1 MISYTLK
8 NELYSL
14 QMPALILGTANI
26 DRQDNDEGYFEIL
39 DKYFELGGTCLDT
52 ARVYCNWVEGGDG
65 ASEQVIGR
73 WMESRSNRDKV
84 LIATKGGHP
93 YFTEEETINRLDEQ
107 SVTEDLSQSLEA
119 LKTDYAD
126 IYMLHRDDTS
136 KAVEEIMP
144 YLDKFVRSGK
154 VHILGASNWT
164 ASRIAEAN
172 KFALENGLTPF
183 SVSQINYS
191 LAHSS
196 ADILGDDTQV
206 SMDMREYSWYM
217 KNNFPVMAFSPQAK
231 GFFSKLAAGQ
241 SATNQLESSY
251 ATTANLARLA
261 KVKRLSDKT
270 GHSPAVVTLA
280 YLSSQPFPVSSVFA
294 VSKLWQLEED
304 MTAQDIRFDEKTVAF
319 LDNLYDV

>member
-1 MISYTLK
+1 MLKYTLK
-8 NELYSL
+8 NDDYSIE
-14 QMPALILGTANI
+14 MPGLVLGTANI
-26 DRQDNDEGYFEIL
+26 DRQDNDEGYFEIF
-39 DKYFELGGTCLDT
+39 DRYCELGGSCLDT
-52 ARVYCNWVEGGDG
+52 ARVYCNWIEGGDG

-73 WMESRSNRDKV
+73 WMEKRGNRSDI

-93 YFTEEETINRLDEQ
+93 YFTEEETIHRIDEK
-107 SVTEDLSQSLEA
+107 SVTEDLGQSLEA
-119 LKTDYAD
+119 LKTDYTD

-136 KAVEEIMP
+136 VPVEEIMP
-144 YLDKFVRSGK
+144 YLDKFVKSGK
-154 VHILGASNWT
+154 VHILGASNWS
-164 ASRIAEAN
+164 AARIAKAN
-172 KFALENGLTPF
+172 KFALKNGLTPF

-206 SMDMREYSWYM
+206 SMDMREYMWYE
-217 KNNFPVMAFSPQAK
+217 KNHFPVMAFSPQAK

-270 GHSPAVVTLA
+270 GYSPAVITLA
-280 YLSSQPFPVSSVFA
+280 YLNSQPFPTASVFA

-304 MTAQDIRFDEKTVAF
+304 MTAQDIVFDERTVAF
-319 LDNLYDV
+319 LENLYDE

>member
-1 MISYTLK
+1 MIKYTLK
-8 NELYSL
+8 NDLYSL
-14 QMPALILGTANI
+14 ELPALVLGTANI

-39 DKYFELGGTCLDT
+39 DKYTELGGSCIDT

-73 WMESRSNRDKV
+73 WIESRGNRSDII
-84 LIATKGGHP
+84 IATKGGHP
-93 YFTEEETINRLDEQ
+93 YFTEEETIHRLDEK
-107 SVTEDLSQSLEA
+107 SVTEDLMQSLEA
-119 LKTDYAD
+119 LKTDYTD

-136 KAVEEIMP
+136 KPVEEIMP
-144 YLDKFVRSGK
+144 YLDKFVKDGR

-164 ASRIAEAN
+164 AERIDKAN

-206 SMDMREYSWYM
+206 SMDMREYMWYE

-241 SATNQLESSY
+241 SATYQLESSY

-270 GHSPAVVTLA
+270 GYSPAVITLA
-280 YLSSQPFPVSSVFA
+280 YLNSQSFPVSSVFA

-304 MTAQDIRFDEKTVAF
+304 MTAQDITFDKRTVAY